1 MPVSYPARMTDF
13 TGRHVMVT
21 GATGALGGGV
31 VSTLIARGAIVHAPM
46 VEAQVPGHVAWR
58 GSASV
63 SPTPGVALDDEA
75 QVSAYVAALPPLWAS
90 IHLVG
95 GFAMAPIL
103 DTTLAALQ
111 QQHTLNVV
119 TSFLCCREAVRSMR
133 KPGLGGRIV
142 NVAARPVLAPTG
154 GMIAYAAAK
163 AAVASLT
170 QSLAVELNAER
181 ILVNAIIPSLIDSPA
196 NRAAMPAAD
205 HALWPTPAQIG
216 EAVAFLAS
224 PGNQLT
230 SGALVP
236 VYGRV

>member
-1 MPVSYPARMTDF
+1 MDLSLTD
-13 TGRHVMVT
+13 RHVIVT
-21 GATGALGGGV
+21 GASGG
-31 VSTLIARGAIVHAPM
+31 L
-46 VEAQVPGHVAWR
+46 
-58 GSASV
+58 GSAV
-63 SPTPGVALDDEA
+63 VEHL
-75 QVSAYVAALPPLWAS
+75 VAAGARVFAPLVERERPAHATWLAHPRVELTVDVDGGSEAALAGFFARVPNLWAS

-95 GFAMAPIL
+95 GFTMAPIL
-103 DTTLAALQ
+103 DTSLATFR
-111 QQHTLNVV
+111 QQHTLNAV
-119 TSFLCCREAVRSMR
+119 TAFLCCREAIRSMR

-142 NVAARPVLAPTG
+142 NVAARPVLSPTG
-154 GMIAYAAAK
+154 GMLAYAAAK

-181 ILVNAIIPSLIDSPA
+181 ILVNAIVPSLIDSPA
-196 NRAAMPAAD
+196 NRAAMPGAD